1 MRATVVGVSKKA
13 KRLRSRSSSFST
25 SRDKTREKT
34 HFNTKRG
41 TKDQKMRL
49 RKKKIL
55 LSLELKRTVLL
66 YAPYKF
72 STMRLCTLGSL
83 KSRSICAFVRLLL
96 PCNSSSSSSSSA
108 KIRAVRNLSSM
119 REDCGA
125 DFPPSVPEG
134 FDLRARRR
142 RPIVSIILSSS
153 SVRRF
158 LRPERKREETLCRCR
173 RPDLNASADLSQ
185 NCIYENE

>member
-1 MRATVVGVSKKA
+1 M
-13 KRLRSRSSSFST
+13 SR
-25 SRDKTREKT
+25 KT
-34 HFNTKRG
+34 
-41 TKDQKMRL
+41 
-49 RKKKIL
+49 KIL
-55 LSLELKRTVLL
+55 LSLERKRTLLL

-125 DFPPSVPEG
+125 VFPPSVPEG

-142 RPIVSIILSSS
+142 RPIVVISILSSS
-153 SVRRF
+153 SS
-158 LRPERKREETLCRCR
+158 EHRKRERERER
-173 RPDLNASADLSQ
+173 EKAQRDFVLSIPSTRFEHKLTFPF
-185 NCIYENE
+185 CIYENE

>member
-1 MRATVVGVSKKA
+1 MW
-13 KRLRSRSSSFST
+13 SR
-25 SRDKTREKT
+25 KT
-34 HFNTKRG
+34 
-41 TKDQKMRL
+41 
-49 RKKKIL
+49 KIL
-55 LSLELKRTVLL
+55 LSLERKRTLLL

-83 KSRSICAFVRLLL
+83 KSRSICAFVRLLF

-142 RPIVSIILSSS
+142 RPIVVVSILSSS
-153 SVRRF
+153 SSWRWWSEVYNTERERESAKRDFVSIIPSTRF
-158 LRPERKREETLCRCR
+158 EHKLTFPF
-173 RPDLNASADLSQ
+173 
-185 NCIYENE
+185 CIYENEWKKGRKEIEGVVLYREREREKA

>member
-1 MRATVVGVSKKA
+1 MRATAVGVSKKA
-13 KRLRSRSSSFST
+13 KSLRSRSSSFST

-96 PCNSSSSSSSSA
+96 PRNSSSSSSSSA
-108 KIRAVRNLSSM
+108 KIRAVRNRSSM
-119 REDCGA
+119 REDDCGA

-134 FDLRARRR
+134 FDLLRARRR
-142 RPIVSIILSSS
+142 RPIVVIIILSSS
-153 SVRRF
+153 SSSSWR
-158 LRPERKREETLCRCR
+158 
-173 RPDLNASADLSQ
+173 
-185 NCIYENE
+185 

>member
-1 MRATVVGVSKKA
+1 MSRRRQRVCDRV
-13 KRLRSRSSSFST
+13 RLRFQSRVIKRDERKHILTQNAERKIKRCDCERRRFFS
-25 SRDKTREKT
+25 
-34 HFNTKRG
+34 
-41 TKDQKMRL
+41 
-49 RKKKIL
+49 
-55 LSLELKRTVLL
+55 LSKLKRTLLL

-134 FDLRARRR
+134 FALRARRR

-185 NCIYENE
+185 NCIYERE

>member
-1 MRATVVGVSKKA
+1 MW
-13 KRLRSRSSSFST
+13 SR
-25 SRDKTREKT
+25 KT
-34 HFNTKRG
+34 
-41 TKDQKMRL
+41 
-49 RKKKIL
+49 KIL
-55 LSLELKRTVLL
+55 LSLERKRTLLL

-119 REDCGA
+119 REDWGA

-142 RPIVSIILSSS
+142 RPIGIIILSSS
-153 SVRRF
+153 SSSSWRWSEVYNAQNTERERE
-158 LRPERKREETLCRCR
+158 RERKRKETLCRLCVDQIWTQKLTF
-173 RPDLNASADLSQ
+173 PHIVFTKTSEKKA
-185 NCIYENE
+185 EKK